1 MPDSK
6 KMSTQTKTDNVSE
19 KHWVSLKAL
28 PVAKAKELSGGAGQ
42 HRLFDC

>member
-6 KMSTQTKTDNVSE
+6 KISTQTKTDNVSK

-28 PVAKAKELSGGAGQ
+28 LVAKAKELDGGAGQ
-42 HRLFDC
+42 HMLFDC